1 MYLELLKEIN
11 FNMIHMKFLYLH
23 AMIVFLY
30 SCNQKIE
37 KDKSYQ
43 LTFVIDTVMVDSGKE
58 ILDLQTVNFALSPDK
73 KYFYNFNSY
82 NHSLEKID
90 LEELKLEEMLPF
102 DKEGPNG
109 TVDRI
114 FYLKMID
121 ENIVQLAN
129 DNISGQFHLDGTKT
143 GNHNLYSTDLKGD
156 ELNDFEYIKKD
167 VISLEQPGIIYAL
180 VNNWKDKTFN
190 LRKMD
195 FRKKEIKKYDIDAK
209 GKIPQYTFKVPTL
222 SNDPITS
229 PSLYLSTARG
239 KLIVSTDIS
248 NEISLY
254 DPATDSII
262 TIKNNHKLTANEKLG
277 NFPGEY
283 NSIEELM
290 LDYKKM
296 YEEIS
301 FSPPVWD
308 NINERYYR
316 LSYQIN
322 YGKKIVSESNV
333 IDIAHREMFFSIYDK
348 DFKLI
353 GEAISPYSLK
363 TLSKPFIR
371 EGMLWLKVNISD
383 ELGFL
388 RVKPNF
394 EEKR

>member
-1 MYLELLKEIN
+1 MIDAKILYRYFILL
-11 FNMIHMKFLYLH
+11 
-23 AMIVFLY
+23 FLY
-30 SCNQKIE
+30 SCNQKIDE
-37 KDKSYQ
+37 DKAYQ
-43 LTFVIDTVMVDSGKE
+43 LTFAIDTVMVDSGKE
-58 ILDLQTVNFALSPDK
+58 ILDLQTVDFALSPDK
-73 KYFYNFNSY
+73 KYYYNFNSY

-90 LEELKLEEMLPF
+90 LEELKLNEMLPF

-129 DNISGQFHLDGTKT
+129 DNISGQFHLDGTRT

-156 ELNDFEYIKKD
+156 ELNDFEYIKKG

-195 FRKKEIKKYDIDAK
+195 FRKMEIKKYDIDAK
-209 GKIPQYTFKVPTL
+209 GKIPKYTFKVPTL
-222 SNDPITS
+222 SKDPITS
-229 PSLYLSTARG
+229 PALYLSSARG

-248 NEISLY
+248 NEISLF
-254 DPATDSII
+254 DPDTDSIF
-262 TIKNNHKLTANEKLG
+262 TIKNEHKLTANEKLG
-277 NFPGEY
+277 DFPGEY

-290 LDYKKM
+290 VDYRKM

-308 NINERYYR
+308 NNNERYYR
-316 LSYQIN
+316 LSYQVT
-322 YGKKIVSESNV
+322 YGKKTAPESY
-333 IDIAHREMFFSIYDK
+333 IFDIAQREMFFSIYDK
-348 DFKLI
+348 NFELI
-353 GEAISPYSLK
+353 GEAILPYSLK

-371 EGMLWLKVNISD
+371 EGMLWLKVNIAD

-388 RVKPNF
+388 RIKPNLKD
-394 EEKR
+394 ER

>member
-1 MYLELLKEIN
+1 M
-11 FNMIHMKFLYLH
+11 
-23 AMIVFLY
+23 
-30 SCNQKIE
+30 E
-37 KDKSYQ
+37 K
-43 LTFVIDTVMVDSGKE
+43 
-58 ILDLQTVNFALSPDK
+58 
-73 KYFYNFNSY
+73 
-82 NHSLEKID
+82 
-90 LEELKLEEMLPF
+90 LKLDAKLPF

-109 TVDRI
+109 TVDKV
-114 FYLKMID
+114 FYLKLTDKNSI
-121 ENIVQLAN
+121 QLA
-129 DNISGQFHLDGTKT
+129 DDRISGQFHLDGTRT
-143 GNHNLYSTDLKGD
+143 ENHNLYSQHLKGD
-156 ELNDFEYIKKD
+156 ELTDFEYIKKD
-167 VISLEQPGIIYAL
+167 VTTLEQPWIIYAL

-195 FRKKEIKKYDIDAK
+195 FHKKEIKKYEIDSK

-222 SNDPITS
+222 SKDPIIS
-229 PSLYLSTARG
+229 PTLYLSTARG

-254 DPATDSII
+254 DPSTDSII

-277 NFPGEY
+277 DFPGEY

-316 LSYQIN
+316 LSYQLT

-333 IDIAHREMFFSIYDK
+333 IDTAHREMFFSIYDK

-353 GEAISPYSLK
+353 GEAILPYSLK
-363 TLSKPFIR
+363 TLTKPFIR

-388 RVKPNF
+388 RIKPNF